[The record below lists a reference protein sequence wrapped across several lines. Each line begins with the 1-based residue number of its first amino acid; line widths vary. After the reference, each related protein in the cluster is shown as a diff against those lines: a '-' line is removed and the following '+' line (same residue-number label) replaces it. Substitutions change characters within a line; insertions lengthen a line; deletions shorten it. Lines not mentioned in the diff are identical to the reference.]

1 MTLELSGIHHD
12 YGEGL
17 VLHDVSFTVSR
28 GRVHALLGLNGA
40 GKSTL
45 MHIAAGQF
53 APTSGTV
60 TSDDS
65 GEVALLA
72 QEVDRALVPNMTV
85 HENLT
90 VAIASRS
97 TFFSARR
104 SRQLAQRI
112 LDDFDVAIDPSQLV
126 ESLSIF
132 EKQLLSLVR
141 VAVSEA
147 GYVLLDEPTASF
159 DARETKKFY
168 SVARAIQERGV
179 GIVFISHRLDE
190 VMELADEVTVLR
202 GGEVV
207 VHAPIDEVTV
217 EDIVTGMT
225 GEDKGRLARRGQST
239 VREEPGFDVEGLQFR
254 TDGPRLDL
262 HIQRG
267 EVVVVFG
274 LLGAGKTSLARRI
287 FGLNGP
293 YNASLRGT
301 VRRIRSAWQARSLGF
316 AFVPE
321 ERRAHGLWLEDT
333 AGENLYLTQGQ
344 PLDLLKRYFVTPAD
358 PNRRVRQFSGGNQQK
373 ISIAKWAGADALLIL
388 DEPMKGVDVDAK
400 ESLFTVIEDI
410 AATGTPVLYLT
421 AEADDALRIADRVI
435 VLTRHGVVF
444 DRAASEL
451 DTVTLMVT
459 AEEGVAQ

>member
-17 VLHDVSFTVSR
+17 VLRDVSFTVSR

-45 MHIAAGQF
+45 MHIAAGLLE
-53 APTSGTV
+53 PTRGTINASDGGQV
-60 TSDDS
+60 T
-65 GEVALLA
+65 LLA

-90 VAIASRS
+90 VTLASRS
-97 TFFSARR
+97 LWFNARR
-104 SRQLAQRI
+104 SRQLAQNI
-112 LDDFDVAIDPSQLV
+112 LDEFDVNIDPNRLV
-126 ESLSIF
+126 SSLTIF

-141 VAVSEA
+141 VAVSDA

-159 DARETKKFY
+159 DGPETQKFY
-168 SVARAIQERGV
+168 SVARAIKDRGV

-207 VHAPIDEVTV
+207 VHDAIADVTV
-217 EDIVTGMT
+217 EHIVTGMT
-225 GEDKGRLARRGQST
+225 GEDRGRLARRGQST
-239 VREEPGFDVEGLQFR
+239 VTAEPGFDVEGLQFR
-254 TDGPRLDL
+254 PDGPRLDL
-262 HIQRG
+262 HINRG
-267 EVVVVFG
+267 EIVVVFG
-274 LLGAGKTSLARRI
+274 LLGAGKTSLARRL

-293 YNASLRGT
+293 YNASIRGAVT
-301 VRRIRSAWQARSLGF
+301 AIKSAWQARSLGF

-333 AGENLYLTQGQ
+333 AAENLYLTPGAPAELMQRF
-344 PLDLLKRYFVTPAD
+344 LVTPAD
-358 PNRRVRQFSGGNQQK
+358 PARKVRQFSGGNQQK
-373 ISIAKWAGADALLIL
+373 ISIAKWTGADALLML

-400 ESLFTVIEDI
+400 EALFTVIEDI

-435 VLTRHGVVF
+435 VLTRHGVIF
-444 DRAASEL
+444 DRPAAEL
-451 DTVTLMVT
+451 DTVSLMVA
-459 AEEGVAQ
+459 AEEGVVA